1 MRFVIINHILK
12 ARNKLR
18 IPLPDEVTPSGSRR
32 KDKLGLIFALIFV
45 TVILAVVA
53 FS

>member
-12 ARNKLR
+12 AKKKFR
-18 IPLPDEVTPSGSRR
+18 IPLPDEVTPSEPRR